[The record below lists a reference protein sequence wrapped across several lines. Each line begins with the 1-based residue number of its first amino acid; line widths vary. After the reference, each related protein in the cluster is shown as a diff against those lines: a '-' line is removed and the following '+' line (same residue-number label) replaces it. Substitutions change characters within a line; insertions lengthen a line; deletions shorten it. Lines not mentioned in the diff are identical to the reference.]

1 MEYLTW
7 ERRSMTYRSSF
18 ELLGLPFIH
27 VSTSRVENGVWK
39 RGVAR
44 GWIAVGDVA
53 FGVLASVGGAAF
65 GGIAIGGLSIGVAAL
80 GGLALGGYVLGG
92 LALGYLATG
101 GLALGMKGALGGA
114 AIAKEFA
121 LGGLAIARHAN
132 DEAAKKFF
140 SEGVAAAA
148 KTLMDHSEFF
158 VLLAFLSLLGRFFP
172 GSRGVGAPPP

>member
-1 MEYLTW
+1 MEDVSR
-7 ERRSMTYRSSF
+7 ERRPMTYRSGF
-18 ELLGLPFIH
+18 ELLGLPFVH
-27 VSTSRVENGVWK
+27 VSLSRIENGVWK

-53 FGVLASVGGAAF
+53 FGVLFSVGGAAF

-92 LALGYLATG
+92 LAIGYLAMG
-101 GLALGMKGALGGA
+101 GLAIGAEAALGGA

-132 DEAAKKFF
+132 DEGAKAFF
-140 SEGVAAAA
+140 SEGVAGTG
-148 KTLMDHSEFF
+148 KTILDHSEWF
-158 VLLAFLSLLGRFFP
+158 VLFAFLPLLGRFFP
-172 GSRGVGAPPP
+172 GSRGDGAPPP